1 MEYGCIGEKLSHSF
15 SKIIHNKL
23 CDYNYELVEIPRDE
37 LAQFMTKAD
46 FKAINVTIPYK
57 QDVIPFLDFI
67 SDTAKEIGAV
77 NTIVKKDG
85 KLYGYNTDFLGL
97 SALINKNGISLENK
111 KVLILGSGGTSKTAQ
126 AVFKSL
132 AAGTIKVVSLEPTG
146 DEISYQDAVEL
157 HNDAQII
164 LNATPVGMYPN
175 NQDSIIDI
183 DCFNNLKGVF
193 DVVYNPL
200 KTKLL
205 QKAKAKGIKAHGG
218 LYMLVAQ
225 AVYASC
231 IFRDVEIEQTVINE
245 IYTKIRREKRNIVLI
260 GMPSCGK
267 STIGKSLAKKLNK
280 TFVDIDREIEKE
292 IGTSIKTFIELSGEE
307 AFRKLETEVTYK
319 FSKLNNQVIATG
331 GGVIKRPINL
341 ENLKQNG
348 KIIFID
354 RPLDL
359 LKPTTSR
366 PLSNDPD
373 KLRQLYSERYD
384 IYMRNADLVIKND
397 EEFEECVYKLYHE
410 VK

>member
-1 MEYGCIGEKLSHSF
+1 MKYGLIGERLGHSF
-15 SKIIHNKL
+15 SKEIHESIA
-23 CDYNYELVEIPRDE
+23 NYEYKIQEVAKDKLDD
-37 LAQFMTKAD
+37 FMKAKD
-46 FKAINVTIPYK
+46 FFGINVTIPYK
-57 QDVIPFLDFI
+57 EKVIPYLDYI
-67 SDTAKEIGAV
+67 DPSAKLIGAV
-77 NTIVKKDG
+77 NTIVNKNG
-85 KLYGYNTDFLGL
+85 KLHGYNTDFLGL
-97 SALINKNGISLENK
+97 RDLILKSKVKIK
-111 KVLILGSGGTSKTAQ
+111 DQKVLILGNGGTSKTAQ

-132 AAGTIKVVSLEPTG
+132 EAGIVKVVSLEPTG

-175 NQDSIIDI
+175 NQDLIIDI

-200 KTKLL
+200 KTKLI

-231 IFRDVEIEQTVINE
+231 IFRDVEIEQNVINE

>member
-1 MEYGCIGEKLSHSF
+1 MKYGLIGERLGHSF
-15 SKIIHNKL
+15 SKEIHESIADYEYKIQEVAKDKL
-23 CDYNYELVEIPRDE
+23 DD
-37 LAQFMTKAD
+37 FMKAKD
-46 FKAINVTIPYK
+46 FLGINVTIPYK
-57 QDVIPFLDFI
+57 EKVIPYLDYI
-67 SDTAKEIGAV
+67 DPSAKLIGAV
-77 NTIVKKDG
+77 NTIVNRNG

-97 SALINKNGISLENK
+97 RDLILKSKVKIK
-111 KVLILGSGGTSKTAQ
+111 DQKVLILGNGGTSKTAQ
-126 AVFKSL
+126 AVFKNL
-132 AAGTIKVVSLEPTG
+132 EAKIIKVVALEPSG
-146 DEISYQDAVEL
+146 DEISYQEAVEL
-157 HNDAQII
+157 HNDTQII

-175 NQDSIIDI
+175 NQDLIIDI
-183 DCFNNLKGVF
+183 NNFNNLKGVF

-205 QKAKAKGIKAHGG
+205 QTAKAKGIKAHGG

-231 IFRDVEIEQTVINE
+231 IFRDVEIEQSIINE

-267 STIGKSLAKKLNK
+267 STIGKNLAKKLNK

-319 FSKLNNQVIATG
+319 FSKLNNQVISTG
-331 GGVIKRPINL
+331 GGVIKRQVNID
-341 ENLKQNG
+341 NLKQNG
-348 KIIFID
+348 KIVFID

-359 LKPTTSR
+359 LKPTSSR
-366 PLSNDPD
+366 PLSNDPE